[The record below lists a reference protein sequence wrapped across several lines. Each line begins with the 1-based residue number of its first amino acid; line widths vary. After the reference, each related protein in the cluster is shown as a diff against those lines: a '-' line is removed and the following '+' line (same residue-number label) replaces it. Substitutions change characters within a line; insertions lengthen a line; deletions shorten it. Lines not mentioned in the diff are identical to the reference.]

1 MSTTYHKALIEQSIQ
16 ELRSAGLFNDTLA
29 SLALEDKAAC
39 QHVVRTLLGRD
50 DIVIESVKSQY
61 RLVSSAS
68 REVILDAYA
77 KDKDGRIINIEIQR
91 GDTLDHARRIR
102 YYGAMLDCEAL
113 KKGSDFSELPD
124 TYIIYISEKNLWDA
138 TDAAC
143 LAKIPNPNLAK
154 PYIDGMHVI
163 LVTAAVD
170 DGTEA
175 ARLMRYFRC
184 ADPADMT
191 EGDLSCYIR
200 TLKTEERGCAIMSDT
215 IQELYELGQSEGRAE
230 GKAEGIEEGMTMKGF
245 EDIKS
250 LMDSVAWTAQQA
262 MDALKIP
269 AEEQPQ
275 YLAML

>member
-1 MSTTYHKALIEQSIQ
+1 M
-16 ELRSAGLFNDTLA
+16 
-29 SLALEDKAAC
+29 
-39 QHVVRTLLGRD
+39 
-50 DIVIESVKSQY
+50 IESVKSQY

-91 GDTLDHARRIR
+91 GDTVDHARRIR
-102 YYGAMLDCEAL
+102 YYGSMLDCNSLE
-113 KKGSDFSELPD
+113 KGADFVDLPD

-138 TDAAC
+138 NKALC
-143 LAKIPNPNLAK
+143 LAKISNPDLAK
-154 PYIDGMHVI
+154 PYADGMHVV
-163 LVTAAVD
+163 LVSAAVD

-175 ARLMRYFRC
+175 AHLMQYFKR

-191 EGDLSCYIR
+191 EGDLSRYIR
-200 TLKTEERGCAIMSDT
+200 KLKTDERGHAIMSDS
-215 IQELYELGQSEGRAE
+215 IQELYELGQAE
-230 GKAEGIEEGMTMKGF
+230 GKAEGYELGQAEGKAEGKAEEKLAN
-245 EDIKS
+245 IKN
-250 LMDSVAWTAQQA
+250 LMESVTWTAQQA